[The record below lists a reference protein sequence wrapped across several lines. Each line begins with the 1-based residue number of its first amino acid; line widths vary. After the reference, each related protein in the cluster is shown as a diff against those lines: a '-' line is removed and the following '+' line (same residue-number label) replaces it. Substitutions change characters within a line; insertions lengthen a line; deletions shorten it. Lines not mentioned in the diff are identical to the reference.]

1 MKSITKKAYGK
12 INLILKVGEK
22 RADGRHEVFT
32 VMQKV
37 GLYDTVTVSETETKG
52 IFIECSD
59 DSLATEE
66 NLAFKA
72 AKCYFEKADI
82 APSVKIA
89 IEKRIPVTAGMAGG
103 STDAGA
109 TLTALEDMYGALGF
123 DGIYEMASSLGAD
136 VPFFIY
142 EDKTM
147 LGTGTGAHL
156 TPFPSYS
163 GELYGV
169 FVSGVAEKPST
180 GEMYRILDEVKRDTV
195 SCLEGSEL
203 KVKYA
208 IENSDTGAFLA
219 ALDNDFELCNP
230 HVTELSEMLADIGA
244 ERTLLCGSGPTVCGI
259 FTDKKTAERASEKLT
274 YKTFVCKIT
283 GESPPY

>member
-22 RADGRHEVFT
+22 RADGRHEVLT

-37 GLYDTVTVSETETKG
+37 GIFDTVTVSKPDAEG

-59 DSLATEE
+59 SSLATED
-66 NLAFKA
+66 NLAYKA
-72 AKCYFEKADI
+72 AKCYFDKAGLT
-82 APSVKIA
+82 PSIKISV
-89 IEKRIPVTAGMAGG
+89 EKRIPVTAGMAGG

-123 DGIYEMASSLGAD
+123 DGIYEIAASLGAD

-142 EDKTM
+142 GDKTM
-147 LGTGTGAHL
+147 LGRGTGTAL

-169 FVSGVAEKPST
+169 FVVGVAEKPST
-180 GEMYRILDEVKRDTV
+180 GEMYRLLDEVKGERV
-195 SCLEGSEL
+195 SCLDGAEL
-203 KVKYA
+203 KLRAA
-208 IENSDTGAFLA
+208 IESSDTCAVLT
-219 ALDNDFELCNP
+219 ALTNDFELCNP
-230 HVTELSEMLADIGA
+230 HFSELSEMLKDLGA
-244 ERTLLCGSGPTVCGI
+244 KKTLLCGSGPTVCGI
-259 FTDKKTAERASEKLT
+259 FTDKETADTAAARLT
-274 YKTFVCKIT
+274 YKAFVCKIT
-283 GESPPY
+283 

>member
-22 RADGRHEVFT
+22 RADGRHEVLT

-37 GLYDTVTVSETETKG
+37 GVFDTVTVSEVTEKG

-59 DSLATEE
+59 NALATEE

-72 AKCYFEKADI
+72 AKCYFEMARVT
-82 APSVKIA
+82 PNVKISV
-89 IEKRIPVTAGMAGG
+89 EKRIPVTAGMAGG

-109 TLTALEDMYGALGF
+109 TLTALEEMYGFLGF
-123 DGIYEMASSLGAD
+123 DGIYEIASSLGAD

-156 TPFPSYS
+156 TPFPSYA

-169 FVSGVAEKPST
+169 FVTEAAEKPST
-180 GEMYRILDEVKRDTV
+180 GEMYRKLDEAKGE
-195 SCLEGSEL
+195 SGSSLGGAEREL
-203 KVKYA
+203 KKAVEA
-208 IENSDTGAFLA
+208 GEAGAVLA
-219 ALDNDFELCNP
+219 ALNNDFELCNP
-230 HVTELSEMLADIGA
+230 HVPAISEMLAGLGA
-244 ERTLLCGSGPTVCGI
+244 RKTLLCGSGPTVCGI
-259 FTDKKTAERASEKLT
+259 FTDKSTAESASEKLS

-283 GESPPY
+283 G

>member
-22 RADGRHEVFT
+22 RTDGRHEVLT

-37 GLYDTVTVSETETKG
+37 GVFDTVTVSEVTEKG

-59 DSLATEE
+59 NALATEE

-72 AKCYFEKADI
+72 AKCYFETARVT
-82 APSVKIA
+82 PNVKISV
-89 IEKRIPVTAGMAGG
+89 EKRIPVTAGMAGG

-109 TLTALEDMYGALGF
+109 ALTALEEMYGFLGF
-123 DGIYEMASSLGAD
+123 DGIYEIASSLGAD

-156 TPFPSYS
+156 TPFPSYV

-169 FVSGVAEKPST
+169 FVTEAAEKPST
-180 GEMYRILDEVKRDTV
+180 GEMYRRLDEAKGESVFSLDGAECT
-195 SCLEGSEL
+195 L
-203 KVKYA
+203 KKA
-208 IENSDTGAFLA
+208 IENGDTGAVLA
-219 ALDNDFELCNP
+219 ALNNDFELCNP
-230 HVTELSEMLADIGA
+230 HVPAISEMLAGLGA
-244 ERTLLCGSGPTVCGI
+244 RKTLLCGSGPTVCGI
-259 FTDKKTAERASEKLT
+259 FTDKSTAESASEKLS

-283 GESPPY
+283 G

>member
-22 RADGRHEVFT
+22 RTDGRHEVLT

-37 GLYDTVTVSETETKG
+37 GVFDTVTVSEVTEKG

-59 DSLATEE
+59 SALATEE

-82 APSVKIA
+82 APNVKIA

-109 TLTALEDMYGALGF
+109 TLTALEEMYVFLGF
-123 DGIYEMASSLGAD
+123 DGIYEIASSLGAD

-156 TPFPSYS
+156 TPFPSYA

-180 GEMYRILDEVKRDTV
+180 GEMYRRLDKAKGE
-195 SCLEGSEL
+195 SGSSLGGAEREL
-203 KVKYA
+203 KKA
-208 IENSDTGAFLA
+208 IEAGEAGAVLA
-219 ALDNDFELCNP
+219 ALNNDFELCNP
-230 HVTELSEMLADIGA
+230 HVPAISEMLAGLGA
-244 ERTLLCGSGPTVCGI
+244 RKTLLCGSGPTVCGI

-283 GESPPY
+283 G